1 MRAKISSMNEK
12 KSIEVIGVGLD
23 LGAESLGVSDGPAVF
38 RRLNILDKLSG
49 AGLEVTDSGDVD
61 CPDRSTL
68 VPGDPMIPYADEIVR
83 VNEALAN
90 LVGESIKADKVP
102 VVLGGDHSVNLGA
115 FAGAADALDGKIG
128 LIYIDAHGDI
138 NTPETSA
145 SHNIHGMHLA
155 SLMGFGPDVLVD
167 AYRPGRKLAQENLL
181 HVAGSDFDLG
191 EKELIRA
198 QNLRCFTMF
207 DLLMNGMS
215 PLIQMIDELR
225 ARVPN
230 IWVSVDLDAIDSTY
244 APGVGIPSRGGLTY
258 REIAAITEYIGTKCN
273 VVGMD
278 IVEYNPNFDI
288 DDKTGELAI
297 EIIAKLLGTNYS
309 WYTQYMSCLARQL
322 IEGPKLYTK
331 LM

>member
-1 MRAKISSMNEK
+1 MRGKISIMNEK
-12 KSIEVIGVGLD
+12 KSIEIIGVGLD
-23 LGAESLGVSDGPAVF
+23 LGAESLGVSEGPAVF
-38 RRLNILDKLSG
+38 RHLNIVEKLSG
-49 AGLEVTDSGDVD
+49 AGLDMGDAGDID
-61 CPDRSTL
+61 CPDRATL
-68 VPGDPMIPYADEIVR
+68 EPGDPILPYANEIVR
-83 VNEALAN
+83 VNEALAATTSK
-90 LVGESIKADKVP
+90 SITEGKVP

-115 FAGAADALDGKIG
+115 FAGAAEALEGKVG

-138 NTPETSA
+138 NTPVTSA

-155 SLMGFGPDVLVD
+155 SLMGFGPDVLVN

-181 HVAGSDFDLG
+181 HVAGSDFDPG
-191 EKELIRA
+191 EKELIKT

-207 DLLMNGMS
+207 DLLMNGMA
-215 PLIQMIDELR
+215 PLIKMIDELQ

-258 REIAAITEYIGTKCN
+258 REVAAITEYIGQHCS
-273 VVGMD
+273 VVGLD

-288 DDKTGELAI
+288 ENKTGELGI

-309 WYTQYMSCLARQL
+309 WYTQYMSRQ
-322 IEGPKLYTK
+322 
-331 LM
+331 